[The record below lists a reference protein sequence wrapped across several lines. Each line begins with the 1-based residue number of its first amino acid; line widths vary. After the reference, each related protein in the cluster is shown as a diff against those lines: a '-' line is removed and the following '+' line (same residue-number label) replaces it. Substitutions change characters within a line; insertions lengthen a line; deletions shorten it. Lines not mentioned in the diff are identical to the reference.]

1 MEKRKK
7 QLQLIWGMAKEL
19 GMSKED
25 VYTLLYRETRKEHMR
40 DCSEVEL
47 SRTIQ
52 AMILLKERQKNRPG
66 MMTGRQRY
74 RIRELEKELGWQDN
88 KKRLTAFIK
97 KYYHVDNLDWLKTE
111 DASSLIE
118 SLKKLAEKQQE
129 EQLEAV
135 RP

>member
-7 QLQLIWGMAKEL
+7 QLQLIWGMAKEF

-25 VYTLLYRETRKEHMR
+25 VYTLLYRETKKEHMK

-129 EQLEAV
+129 EQPEAV